1 MALCAVD
8 LLIRDSFTQSNYGNL
23 FLLMIGGPIIGYVCD
38 SLQRSA
44 IALASA
50 ERIAA
55 TEAERARLARAV
67 HDGVLQV
74 LALVQRRAGE
84 PDGRAGRPGP
94 AGG

>member
-1 MALCAVD
+1 MALCVVD
-8 LLIRDSFTQSNYGNL
+8 LLIRDTFTQSNYGNL

-44 IALASA
+44 MAQASA

-74 LALVQRRAGE
+74 LALVQRRGQR
-84 PDGRAGRPGP
+84 PGRRPGRAGT